1 METNQNVTT
10 VETTVEN
17 TTPAVQEQPS
27 GESAA
32 QQAGAA
38 SAELTQDGASQDS
51 AGSPEQPAAEERPA
65 ERAPQSREENRR
77 FADMRRREET
87 FRQLM
92 GDTINPD
99 TGKPFANSS
108 EFMGWRKAQ
117 QIQQQAKQAG
127 MTPEVF
133 GAVREQM
140 RQEILASDPQL
151 QQERERLQRYEQQ
164 EAEQCFAKDLA
175 AIKKAFPD
183 EKAKHI
189 SELGDEFMAMMASGK
204 VSAVA
209 AYRAIREQ
217 RQLDHP
223 APKSMG
229 DVGGSGGTEKEYYTP
244 DEVKRMSKAE
254 ISKNFDKIRRS
265 MTQWK

>member
-1 METNQNVTT
+1 
-10 VETTVEN
+10 
-17 TTPAVQEQPS
+17 
-27 GESAA
+27 
-32 QQAGAA
+32 
-38 SAELTQDGASQDS
+38 
-51 AGSPEQPAAEERPA
+51 
-65 ERAPQSREENRR
+65 
-77 FADMRRREET
+77 
-87 FRQLM
+87 
-92 GDTINPD
+92 
-99 TGKPFANSS
+99 
-108 EFMGWRKAQ
+108 
-117 QIQQQAKQAG
+117 
-127 MTPEVF
+127 MTPEAF

-151 QQERERLQRYEQQ
+151 KQERERLQRYEQQ

-217 RQLDHP
+217 RQIDHP

-244 DEVKRMSKAE
+244 DEVQRMSPAE
-254 ISKNFDKIRRS
+254 VRKNYEKIRRS
-265 MTQWK
+265 MTRWK

>member
-17 TTPAVQEQPS
+17 TTPAAQEQPS

-32 QQAGAA
+32 QPVGTAA
-38 SAELTQDGASQDS
+38 SSPSQDGASQDP
-51 AGSPEQPAAEERPA
+51 AGSTEQPAAEERPA

-127 MTPEVF
+127 MTPEAF

-175 AIKKAFPD
+175 ASKRAFPD

-217 RQLDHP
+217 RQIDHP

-229 DVGGSGGTEKEYYTP
+229 DVGGSGGTEKEFYSP
-244 DEVKRMSKAE
+244 DEVKRMSKTE
-254 ISKNFDKIRRS
+254 VSKNFDKIRRS
-265 MTQWK
+265 MTHWK

>member
-10 VETTVEN
+10 TVET

-27 GESAA
+27 GESTTPP
-32 QQAGAA
+32 AGAA
-38 SAELTQDGASQDS
+38 ADENAQDNAGQPGENAE
-51 AGSPEQPAAEERPA
+51 PPAAEQKPEERT
-65 ERAPQSREENRR
+65 PQSREENRH

-92 GDTINPD
+92 GDTINPE

-108 EFMGWRKAQ
+108 EFMAWRKSQ

-127 MTPEVF
+127 MTPEAF

-183 EKAKHI
+183 ERAKHI

-217 RQLDHP
+217 RQIDHP

-229 DVGGSGGTEKEYYTP
+229 DVGGSGGTDKEFYTP
-244 DEVKRMSKAE
+244 DEVQRMSPAE
-254 ISKNFDKIRRS
+254 VSKNFDKIRRS
-265 MTQWK
+265 MASWK